1 MLTKPEIK
9 NCLFCEALLGC
20 PQCRQTSL
28 SMASYGPELTF
39 RVVQWLKTVLPVQRA
54 WVQYLVREQRSNTQ
68 HGKKKKK
75 NIKQKQE
82 TELHARN
89 SRAASAG
96 TGCDSM
102 GLGEEVSH
110 RGPHV

>member
-1 MLTKPEIK
+1 MVKDCASSAEGMGSIPGQGTK
-9 NCLFCEALLGC
+9 
-20 PQCRQTSL
+20 
-28 SMASYGPELTF
+28 
-39 RVVQWLKTVLPVQRA
+39 VQHAA
-54 WVQYLVREQRSNTQ
+54 WQ
-68 HGKKKKK
+68 KKKK